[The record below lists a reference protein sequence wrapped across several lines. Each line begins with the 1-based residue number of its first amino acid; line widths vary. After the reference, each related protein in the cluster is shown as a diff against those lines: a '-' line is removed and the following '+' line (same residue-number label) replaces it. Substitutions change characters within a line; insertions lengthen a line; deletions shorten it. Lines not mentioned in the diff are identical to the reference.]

1 MSIIHLASEQI
12 IKSHDKAAL
21 FYARAAMHFLKSD
34 LRNNPQTLNFGLQ
47 VVKCFDQSSGKKNY

>member
-21 FYARAAMHFLKSD
+21 FFSMAAMNFPKSD
-34 LRNNPQTLNFGLQ
+34 LRENLQTLNFEMQ
-47 VVKCFDQSSGKKNY
+47 VEACSNQSFGKKNY